1 MVSIVDNTISLKIVL
16 LDNPTQNLLVKIP
29 DFGHC
34 LTVRKE
40 LRVFRLINTEK
51 MRHWF
56 HLWAAGFYAKKN
68 QRLPKM
74 TALHNQGGSAAASQ
88 PPPALA
94 RRPVILAYRAC
105 HQRILFLVSFARD
118 FVYLR
123 N

>member
-56 HLWAAGFYAKKN
+56 HLWAAGFYAKKKSAFAEN
-68 QRLPKM
+68 DGFAQSRGVSCSLSASPRS
-74 TALHNQGGSAAASQ
+74 GS
-88 PPPALA
+88 
-94 RRPVILAYRAC
+94 
-105 HQRILFLVSFARD
+105 
-118 FVYLR
+118 
-123 N
+123 